1 MKRRKFAT
9 EFIKVMKKILSLF
22 VAVMATFMPFSV
34 IYADDIVLTLKAEGP
49 VVFPRTGVPITASL
63 DEGIITTETN
73 AYSGTISVTIKDED
87 GDTVL
92 STVENVSSNSQFTT
106 NVTSLAD
113 GSYTIYYTLDNNS
126 VYYGEFEK

>member
-1 MKRRKFAT
+1 MKA
-9 EFIKVMKKILSLF
+9 KILF
-22 VAVMATFMPFSV
+22 VALLMSFSISLPSYSMDDEHV
-34 IYADDIVLTLKAEGP
+34 IIILKEKEL
-49 VVFPRTGVPITASL
+49 VDENRPRTGVPITACIE
-63 DEGIITTETN
+63 DGIIITESIT
-73 AYSGTISVTIKDED
+73 YSGSISVVIKDED

-92 STVENVSSNSQFTT
+92 SAVENVSANSQFTT

>member
-1 MKRRKFAT
+1 
-9 EFIKVMKKILSLF
+9 MKKILSFIIAMMAF
-22 VAVMATFMPFSV
+22 VSTSV
-34 IYADDIVLTLKAEGP
+34 VYAENIVIIIKNDGTENR
-49 VVFPRTGVPITASL
+49 PRTGVPITASI
-63 DEGIITTETN
+63 DNGIITTESIT
-73 AYSGTISVTIKDED
+73 YSGTITVTIEDED

-113 GSYTIYYTLDNNS
+113 GSYTIYYTLDDNS

>member
-1 MKRRKFAT
+1 MKA
-9 EFIKVMKKILSLF
+9 KILF
-22 VAVMATFMPFSV
+22 VALLMSFSISLPSYSMDDEHV
-34 IYADDIVLTLKAEGP
+34 IIILKEKEL
-49 VVFPRTGVPITASL
+49 VDENRPRTGVPISASI
-63 DEGIITTETN
+63 ENGIITTEMST
-73 AYSGTISVTIKDED
+73 YSGTISVTIKDED

>member
-1 MKRRKFAT
+1 MKTKMLFAALLMSMSAVLPSYSMDD
-9 EFIKVMKKILSLF
+9 ENVYIILKDAQQGSP
-22 VAVMATFMPFSV
+22 A
-34 IYADDIVLTLKAEGP
+34 G
-49 VVFPRTGVPITASL
+49 PRTGVPITASI
-63 DEGIITTETN
+63 DNGIITTESIT
-73 AYSGTISVTIKDED
+73 YSGTITVTIEDED

-113 GSYTIYYTLDNNS
+113 ASYTIYYTLDDNS